1 MCHRVATAGDR
12 WPWGLGT
19 KEKVGV
25 IESLMLKMLRGGDL
39 LGKDPESWRECWLVG
54 AYCVPGGLGEP

>member
-1 MCHRVATAGDR
+1 M
-12 WPWGLGT
+12 GT